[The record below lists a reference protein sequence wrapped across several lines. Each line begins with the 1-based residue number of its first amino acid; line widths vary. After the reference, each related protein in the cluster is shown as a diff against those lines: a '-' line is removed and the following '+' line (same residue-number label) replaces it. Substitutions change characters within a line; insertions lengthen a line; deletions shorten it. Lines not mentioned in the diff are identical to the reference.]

1 MYDIKRWQDE
11 VLDQD
16 GNILQEGTLHDEIM
30 MNRMEEGIYAAN
42 EMGAILL
49 QQVVQHNR
57 SLEDLEGETGQINL
71 TNSMEYPFNNSTKTI
86 ALKRARDTV
95 NYRVSIEVLSSD
107 GMVGDV
113 RVFDKQLNGFKVAYT
128 GSAQS
133 AVIKYYVQGGMCQ

>member
-1 MYDIKRWQDE
+1 MYDKTNWLDE
-11 VLDQD
+11 VRDQD
-16 GNILQEGTLHDEIM
+16 GNIIQKGTPLSAKN
-30 MNRMEEGIYAAN
+30 MNNLEKGVFAAN
-42 EMGAILL
+42 ELATTVA
-49 QQVVQHNR
+49 QQVAQHNR